1 MKEKSM
7 RFSDL
12 PKWGKYSAWATL
24 AFFVIQV
31 ILRII
36 NIKTPVYTFFNIL
49 MNLTAAALLVAV
61 ARLLIQNWKKSE

>member
-1 MKEKSM
+1 M

-36 NIKTPVYTFFNIL
+36 SIKTPVYTFFNIL
-49 MNLTAAALLVAV
+49 MNLTAAALLVAI
-61 ARLLIQNWKKSE
+61 ARNLWKNYKLKQ